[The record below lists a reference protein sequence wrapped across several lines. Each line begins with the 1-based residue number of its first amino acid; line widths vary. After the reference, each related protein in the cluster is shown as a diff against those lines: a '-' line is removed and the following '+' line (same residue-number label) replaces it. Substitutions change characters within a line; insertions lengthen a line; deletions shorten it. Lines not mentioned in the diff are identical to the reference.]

1 MATKTQFEASK
12 AHADASLW
20 NDDLAPVKPEARTW
34 TWPHIA
40 SLWVGMVVCVP
51 TYLIASGLIQ
61 QGMSWDQ
68 AVFTVLL
75 GNLIV
80 LLPMLLI
87 GHAGTK
93 YGIPFPVLLR
103 SSFGTKGAALPA
115 MLRGLVACGWFGI
128 QTWIGGQA
136 IYTVINI
143 ASDNAIA
150 GTPIALLGIDPGQL
164 ACFIGFWL
172 MQLYFIIKGTES
184 IRWLETIA
192 APFLLAMGL
201 GLLYWAYAQVG
212 SFGAM
217 LSGVSAFDAGGARNG
232 EFWMVF
238 WPSLTAMVGFWAT
251 LTLNIPDF
259 TRFAK
264 DQKQQVIGQS
274 IGLPLPMALFSFIG
288 VAVASSTLIIY
299 GESIWDPVELA
310 GRFGGLATALA
321 LLALTV
327 ATLTTNIAANVVAP
341 ANGFS
346 NLNPGK
352 ISFRMGGLI
361 TAGLGIA
368 IMPWKLLASSG
379 DYIFVWLVGYSSLL
393 GPIAGILIVDYFLL
407 RKQELDVDDL
417 FRHDGRYG
425 YKNGWNPWAL
435 AAFILAVL
443 PNLPG
448 FLSVSGFVAD
458 VPAFWVMLYG
468 YAWFVGAG
476 LAAGIYWLAM
486 TRCQKYGIA
495 NQIAA

>member
-1 MATKTQFEASK
+1 MTNHDS
-12 AHADASLW
+12 SLW
-20 NDDLAPVKPEARTW
+20 NEDLAPVKPEDRTW

-51 TYLIASGLIQ
+51 TYLLASGLIQ
-61 QGMSWDQ
+61 QGMSWQQ
-68 AVFTVLL
+68 AVTTVLL
-75 GNLIV
+75 GNMIV

-103 SSFGTKGAALPA
+103 SSFGTKGACIPAL
-115 MLRGLVACGWFGI
+115 LRGLVACGWFGI
-128 QTWIGGQA
+128 QTWIGGSA

-143 ASDNAIA
+143 ASESGIA
-150 GTPIALLGIDPGQL
+150 GEPIAILGIDAGQL
-164 ACFIGFWL
+164 GCFLGFWL
-172 MQLYFIIKGTES
+172 LQLYFIVKGTES
-184 IRWLETIA
+184 IRWLETVS

-201 GLLYWAYAQVG
+201 ALLYWAYNEVG
-212 SFGAM
+212 SFEHM
-217 LSGVSAFDAGGARNG
+217 LSGASQFDAGGEKEGR
-232 EFWMVF
+232 FWLVF

-264 DQKQQVIGQS
+264 SQRDQIIGQS
-274 IGLPLPMALFSFIG
+274 LGLPIPMALFSFIG

-299 GESIWDPVELA
+299 GEAIWDPVVLA
-310 GRFGGLATALA
+310 GKFGGMTTALA

-346 NLNPGK
+346 NLNPRK

-361 TAGLGIA
+361 TAGLGIV
-368 IMPWKLLASSG
+368 IMPWKILASSG
-379 DYIFVWLVGYSSLL
+379 DFIFVWLVGYSSLL

-407 RKQELDVDDL
+407 RKQKLEVDEL
-417 FRHDGRYG
+417 FKSDGKYS
-425 YKNGWNPWAL
+425 YYNGWNPWAL
-435 AAFILAVL
+435 LAFVVAIL

-448 FLSVSGFVAD
+448 FLSASGFIGD
-458 VPAFWVMLYG
+458 ISPFWTELYG

-476 LAAGIYWLAM
+476 LAAGIYWIAM
-486 TRCQKYGIA
+486 KNCPRHGI
-495 NQIAA
+495 NRL